1 MKSTT
6 SKTARKYANLADFGK
21 CWLSE
26 GYEKAVK

>member
-21 CWLSE
+21 YWLSMC
-26 GYEKAVK
+26 YESMVK